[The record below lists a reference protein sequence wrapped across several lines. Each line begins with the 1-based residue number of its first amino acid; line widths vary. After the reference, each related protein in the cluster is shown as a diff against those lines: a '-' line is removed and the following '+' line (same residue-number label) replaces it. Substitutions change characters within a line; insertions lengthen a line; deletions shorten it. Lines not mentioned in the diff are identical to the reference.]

1 ANRRIVYS
9 LPAESGPL
17 SDRFRVDPQT
27 GLVTLGHS
35 RLDRELSEVHRI
47 PVVARDSGQPPR
59 SSTHAVLLTVMDVN
73 DNPPVFEPSSLD
85 FSLSEDTP
93 VNYRIAQLRATS
105 RDAGL
110 NGAVRY
116 RLMDN
121 DALFSVDAVHGT
133 LSLKSRL
140 DYERQSLYYLTV
152 TAFDLSASPL
162 VSTAVVTVRVLDEN
176 DNSPVF
182 PAEGFNV
189 TVKENTKAGSP
200 LSLAVVATDADSGE
214 NSRLAYRIESG
225 DPDGLF
231 NISEATGQLFVR
243 VPPDRETR
251 DRLTLTVSARDH
263 GRPQRS
269 ASTAV
274 RVLVLDENDC
284 RPQFDRREYT
294 FVLPLDESGNATQQP
309 YLVSSELIYEH

>member
-9 LPAESGPL
+9 LPAESKPL

-35 RLDRELSEVHRI
+35 RLDREVSEVHRI

-110 NGAVRY
+110 NGAVSQF
-116 RLMDN
+116 LCTSMNILD
-121 DALFSVDAVHGT
+121 DALQCPHVNVHPPPTASGT
-133 LSLKSRL
+133 LSLKSHL

-152 TAFDLSASPL
+152 TAFDLSATPL

-294 FVLPLDESGNATQQP
+294 FVL
-309 YLVSSELIYEH
+309 